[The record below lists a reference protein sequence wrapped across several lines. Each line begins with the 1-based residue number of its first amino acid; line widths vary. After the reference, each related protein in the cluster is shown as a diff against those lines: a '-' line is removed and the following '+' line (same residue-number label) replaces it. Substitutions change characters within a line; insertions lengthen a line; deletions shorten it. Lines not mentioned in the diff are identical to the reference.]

1 VHVFLGDLVAK
12 INSNYDK
19 LAAGYLFPEIAK
31 RTKIF
36 SEKNPSMQIMRLGIG
51 NTTEQLP
58 PTIIKALHEGVEKL
72 ADVKTYS
79 GYGNEQGNKNLRE
92 AIVGYYKKMGVELLP
107 DEVFV
112 SDGAKCDVANIQS
125 IFSQE
130 AVIAVQD
137 PVYPVYVDTNV
148 IAGRTG
154 ANIGGKYEGLI
165 YMPCNEKNNFFP
177 DLPKQKAD
185 LIYLCSPNNP
195 TGAVAT
201 KEQLEKF
208 VNYAKENK
216 SIIIFDAAYNEFIS
230 ESSLPKSIYEINGAK
245 DCAIEVNSFS
255 KMAGFTGVRL
265 GWAVVPK
272 NCVCENADLGKLNSM
287 WNRRQTTM
295 FNGASNIVQDGG
307 VACLTEQGMKENKEI
322 IAYYMENAKII
333 KKGLE
338 EKGLKVVSGGTNAP
352 YLWVKTPNGMK
363 SWDFF
368 DKMLSEAH
376 VVVTPGA
383 GFGPN
388 GEGYFRVSAF
398 GHREN
403 IIKAVESIKNNLK
416 I

>member
-1 VHVFLGDLVAK
+1 MHVFLGDLVAK